1 MPRKAILF
9 SAPSGSGKTTIIKHL
24 MQYFDCFE
32 FSISATSR
40 QPREG
45 ERDGVDYYFLSP
57 EAFLSRVRND
67 EFLEWEE
74 VYADTRY
81 GTLKSEVERICGNGK
96 VMVFDVDVNGG
107 LNIKRFF
114 GDDALAI
121 FVMPPSIE
129 VLEQRLRG
137 RGTESEE
144 SIQKRLSR
152 SAKELGESSKF
163 DVTIVND
170 DLARAVEET
179 RRKIEEFLSE
189 E

>member
-1 MPRKAILF
+1 MARKAILF
-9 SAPSGSGKTTIIKHL
+9 SAPSGSGKTTIIKQL
-24 MQYFDCFE
+24 MRYFDCFE

-40 QPREG
+40 MPREG
-45 ERDGVDYYFLSP
+45 EREGVDYYYLTP
-57 EAFLSRVRND
+57 ESFEARVQND

-74 VYADTRY
+74 VYAGVRY
-81 GTLKSEVERICGNGK
+81 GTLKSEIERICGNGK

-121 FVMPPSIE
+121 FVMPPSID

-144 SIQKRLSR
+144 SIQKRLGR
-152 SAKELGESSKF
+152 SAKELGEATKF

-170 DLARAVEET
+170 DLNRAVEET
-179 RRKIEEFLSE
+179 RKKIMGFLGE
-189 E
+189 

>member
-1 MPRKAILF
+1 MARKAILF
-9 SAPSGSGKTTIIKHL
+9 SAPSGSGKTTIIKQL
-24 MQYFDCFE
+24 MRYFDCFE

-40 QPREG
+40 MPREG
-45 ERDGVDYYFLSP
+45 EREGVDYYYLTP
-57 EAFLSRVRND
+57 ESFEARVQND

-74 VYADTRY
+74 VYAGVRY
-81 GTLKSEVERICGNGK
+81 GTLKSEIERICGNGK

-114 GDDALAI
+114 GNDALAI
-121 FVMPPSIE
+121 FVMPPSID

-144 SIQKRLSR
+144 SIQKRLGR
-152 SAKELGESSKF
+152 SAKELGEATKF

-170 DLARAVEET
+170 DLNRAVEET
-179 RRKIEEFLSE
+179 RKKIMGFLGE
-189 E
+189 